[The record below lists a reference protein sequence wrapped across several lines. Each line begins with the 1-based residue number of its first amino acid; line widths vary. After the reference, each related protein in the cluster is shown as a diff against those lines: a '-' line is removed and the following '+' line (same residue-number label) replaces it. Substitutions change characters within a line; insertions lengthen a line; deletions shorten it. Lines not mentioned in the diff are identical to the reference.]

1 MRLGILGGT
10 FDPPHNGHLMFAEEA
25 LRQLNLDQVLFML
38 TPNPPHKEGNDI
50 TELQSRYEM
59 LDAMISEYDEFIISD
74 IEINRPPPHYTID
87 TVLLLRQ
94 IYPEDEIIY
103 LMGGDS
109 LIDLPEIW
117 HSAQEIVD
125 TCDGLGV
132 FQRNGFEIDLK
143 DIESKLPGIALK
155 VIYLKSAQI
164 DVSSTQ
170 IRKNTSEG
178 EPIDTMVPVSV
189 QEIIKKRNL
198 YKSVK

>member
-50 TELQSRYEM
+50 TALPIRYEM
-59 LDAMISEYDEFIISD
+59 VEALISQNEQFVISE
-74 IEINRPPPHYTID
+74 IEINRPAPHYTID
-87 TVLLLRQ
+87 TVLLLRL

-125 TCDGLGV
+125 TCDGLGI
-132 FQRNGFEIDLK
+132 FQRNGFEIDLE
-143 DIESKLPGIALK
+143 DIEGKLPGIATKIL
-155 VIYLKSAQI
+155 YLKNVQI

-170 IRKNTSEG
+170 IRKNAAEG
-178 EPIDTMVPVSV
+178 EPIDTMVPDSV
-189 QEIIKKRNL
+189 QEIIQKRNL
-198 YKSVK
+198 YKSIK